1 LPKKGTETVIN
12 VGIIGCGDVA
22 THSYMPGLNRFN
34 DRAKVVALF
43 DIVEERVQNARAIH
57 RDATGYT
64 DYGAF
69 LNHSDERMDLVL
81 NLTPAPLHREITS
94 RALEA
99 GYNVYSEKPVAST
112 LEDAQELVQIADSRG
127 LTFFCAPAMMVTS
140 RMMWLKQQ
148 MEEGRFGR
156 AYFMKCHIG
165 SMGPAAWREY
175 SGDPRVFYTPKVG
188 PLIDLGVYM
197 LHTMTGFFGPAKRIQ
212 AVGGIMNEERVML
225 QPARFGEK
233 LKVEVPDLYSI
244 NIEFENNRYGHL
256 FNSFAVPRSK
266 APMFELYG
274 SLGTASI
281 PVTEWYDANGTTDLY
296 LREESESGE
305 NEFWR
310 DGVPVPK
317 PSRAV
322 GILDSGLLH
331 AFDVLEHGVPNV
343 LTAAH
348 ATHVLEIM
356 LACGKA
362 LESGESIEI
371 TSTFE
376 EETKAVTTV

>member
-1 LPKKGTETVIN
+1 MIN

-22 THSYMPGLNRFN
+22 THSYMPGLNSFN

-43 DIVEERVQNARAIH
+43 DIVEERIQNAKAFH
-57 RDATGYT
+57 PNATGYT
-64 DYGAF
+64 DYGEF

-112 LEDAQELVQIADSRG
+112 LEDAQALVEIADSKG
-127 LTFFCAPAMMVTS
+127 LTFFCAPATMVTA
-140 RMMWLKQQ
+140 RMMWLKQLV
-148 MEEGRFGR
+148 EEGTFGR

-165 SMGPAAWREY
+165 TMGPASWREY

-212 AVGGIMNEERVML
+212 AVGGIMNEERIML
-225 QPARFGEK
+225 QPSRFGEK

-274 SLGTASI
+274 SMGTAS
-281 PVTEWYDANGTTDLY
+281 VGLSEWYDANGPTDLY
-296 LREESESGE
+296 LRDESGSGE
-305 NEFWR
+305 HEGWQES
-310 DGVPVPK
+310 VPVPS

-331 AFDVLEHGVPNV
+331 ALDVLEHGVPNK

-356 LACGKA
+356 IACGTA
-362 LESGESIEI
+362 LETGESIDI

-376 EETKAVTTV
+376 EE